1 MGFVQLN
8 DVTAPDAAR
17 ELMRRRRARDS
28 LVAFAQ
34 AIDIPGA
41 PIDDDP
47 DAWLFQPIG
56 EPLALH
62 HRVMLEAIQ
71 RCIET
76 PYGRLMLFFPPG
88 AAKTTY
94 TTVVA
99 TAWAM
104 GRRPGF
110 KVINTSYSDV
120 PAHRSSR
127 RCRQIVGSPA
137 YRSLWPEPVGLL
149 HGSAEV
155 KEWTL
160 TNDSTAL
167 WSGLLGSITSAR
179 ADLAIID
186 DPVSGREDADSETM
200 RRKTWDAYNDD
211 FKTRYK
217 PGASVI
223 IMQTRWHE
231 DDLSGRLLPAN
242 YDGRSGHVLCR
253 DGKVWEV
260 LNVPAKCER
269 IDDPLGRQIG
279 EYLWPEWF
287 DPEHWRQYEDDKRNP
302 RTWSALYQQRP
313 APDEGGQFERVWFQR
328 FDPGQEPASL
338 RRYGASDY
346 AVTEE
351 SLETDPDYTEH
362 GIFGVD
368 AVNDIWVLAW
378 WSGQEAPD
386 TTVDAFIDLVDAW
399 KPIAWVCEGG
409 VIRRAIEGIIRRRMR
424 ERQKFVAIDYLPTT
438 QDKVASAAGF
448 RGLASARVVHVPNT
462 PWGDALIAQLCAFP
476 MARYKDKVDVCGLF
490 GRALASVFPA
500 EAPPPGPDA
509 GPPPGSA
516 DWWAAR
522 DRRAHQ
528 SADEQRAN
536 DFYAG

>member
-1 MGFVQLN
+1 MPLN
-8 DVTAPDAAR
+8 SPSPAEAAT
-17 ELMRRRRARDS
+17 ELLRRRKARAS
-28 LVAFAQ
+28 LVDFAQ

-41 PIDDDP
+41 PISENP
-47 DAWLFQPIG
+47 DEWIFKPVG
-56 EPLALH
+56 SGLALH

-71 RCIET
+71 QCIET
-76 PYGRLMLFFPPG
+76 PYGRLMLFMPPG

-94 TTVVA
+94 TGVVA
-99 TAWAM
+99 PAWAM

-110 KVINTSYSDV
+110 KVIMTSYSDV
-120 PAHRSSR
+120 PALRSSR
-127 RCRQIVGSPA
+127 RCRQIVNSPA
-137 YRSLWPEPVGLL
+137 YRSIWADPVGLQ

-155 KEWTL
+155 KEWTM

-186 DPVSGREDADSETM
+186 DPVSGRQDADSETV
-200 RRKTWDAYNDD
+200 RRSTWDAYKDD
-211 FKTRYK
+211 FTTRYK

-231 DDLSGRLLPAN
+231 DDLSGRLLPLD
-242 YDGRSGHVLCR
+242 YKGQSGRILCR
-253 DGKVWEV
+253 DGKVWQV
-260 LNVPAKCER
+260 LNVPAKAEHA
-269 IDDPLGRQIG
+269 DDPLGRQIG

-287 DPEHWRQYEDDKRNP
+287 DAEHWRQYEEDQRNP

-313 APDEGGQFERVWFQR
+313 QPDAGGQFERIWFQR
-328 FDPGQEPASL
+328 YDPGQEPAQL
-338 RRYGASDY
+338 RVYGASDY
-346 AVTEE
+346 AVTED

-362 GIFGVD
+362 GVFGVD
-368 AVNDIWVLAW
+368 PVNDVWLLAW

-386 TTVDAFIDLVDAW
+386 VTIDAFLDLVATV
-399 KPIAWVCEGG
+399 KPQPIAWACEGG

-424 ERQKFVAIDYLPTT
+424 ERQVFVAINYLPTT

-448 RGLASARVVHVPNT
+448 RGLASARCVHVPNT

-476 MARYKDKVDVCGLF
+476 MGRYDDKVDVCGLF
-490 GRALASVFPA
+490 GRALAEVFPA
-500 EAPPPGPDA
+500 DPPPPPGASAAPE
-509 GPPPGSA
+509 GSA

-522 DRRAHQ
+522 ERGHQ
-528 SADEQRAN
+528 PAEDETARN
-536 DFYAG
+536 YYAG